1 MYKNGNSHLS
11 GKTGK
16 IWLLALLVVFS
27 ALLRVWPVLEIDH
40 IWEDAYYYLVLARSL
55 SHGHYDL
62 LGEFHTKYL
71 PGFPLAVVLMRA
83 LTFGSLDWFLTGQC
97 VLTVCSSLLPLLCFL
112 LARRISGEGPPAW
125 AAAILASLNPF
136 LVAYSGVPFSE
147 CFFAFLILASLLLFP
162 RAPVLAALLGGL
174 CALTRHEG
182 WFLLPAFLAFEINI
196 KKEKPFVDFDF
207 SRWRKDLS
215 AIAVFIIVGGFWWV
229 LAYIK
234 SGEILSSIYTAEAS
248 QKALATGHSG
258 LDFPAFSFPVA
269 GHFATL
275 FAMVGLAPAAMNRSG
290 RSVLVFFLFYAGL
303 HMWWVGALER
313 YFVVLAPIVC
323 VLAGLGISETLKLAV
338 GHEKKN
344 GRRRPLH
351 AVAVL
356 LLAFFAGAFHLAGY
370 GPAFVREQSSRSEGY
385 VEAVEYVAS
394 VSKGG
399 AVMAY
404 DAPLFQIHAPRTP
417 VIPSGSKALQSA
429 RWEEYLP
436 ELYVKERLRY
446 IVWSRLYPLD
456 KKKSRL
462 GKGHFQVRGLVDIG
476 GASEELTLNI
486 IEDKKFLWK
495 CYFPGPDRLA
505 LFRDT
510 EWVELE
516 AVVYKIELAGDNAA
530 FPGRFD

>member
-1 MYKNGNSHLS
+1 MDKSATSAES
-11 GKTGK
+11 GKTRK
-16 IWLLALLVVFS
+16 IWPLALLVALS

-97 VLTVCSSLLPLLCFL
+97 VLVVCSSFLPVLCFL
-112 LARRISGEGPPAW
+112 LVRRISDETPAAW

-136 LVAYSGVPFSE
+136 LVAYSGIPFSE
-147 CFFAFLILASLLLFP
+147 CFFAFLLLASLLLFP
-162 RAPVLAALLGGL
+162 RAPLLAAFMGGL

-207 SRWRKDLS
+207 SRWKKDVS
-215 AIAVFIIVGGFWWV
+215 AIIVFVIAGGFWWA
-229 LAYIK
+229 LSYIK

-248 QKALATGHSG
+248 QKSLATGHSG
-258 LDFPAFSFPVA
+258 LDFLAFSFPVA
-269 GHFATL
+269 GHFVTL
-275 FAMVGLAPAAMNRSG
+275 FAVVGLAPAVMSRSG
-290 RSVLVFFLFYAGL
+290 RSMLVFFIFYAGL
-303 HMWWVGALER
+303 HMWWVGVLER
-313 YFVVLAPIVC
+313 YFVVLVPLVC
-323 VLAGLGISETLKLAV
+323 VLSGLGISEIVKLA
-338 GHEKKN
+338 GGQEKKYK
-344 GRRRPLH
+344 RLLYP
-351 AVAVL
+351 VSVL

-385 VEAVEYVAS
+385 VKAVEYAAS

-399 AVMAY
+399 AVLAY

-429 RWEEYLP
+429 QWEEYLP
-436 ELYVKERLRY
+436 ELYVKEGLRY
-446 IVWSRLYPLD
+446 ILWSRLYPLD

-462 GKGHFQVRGLVDIG
+462 GKGHFRVKGRVDRGGTV
-476 GASEELTLNI
+476 EEISLNI
-486 IEDKKFLWK
+486 IEEKKFLWK
-495 CYFPGPDRLA
+495 CYYPGPDRLA

-510 EWVELE
+510 EWIELE
-516 AVVYKIELAGDNAA
+516 AVVYKIERAGDNTGL
-530 FPGRFD
+530 PVGFD